1 MGNKIGRR
9 RQVVDE
15 KYTRPQGLYEHR
27 DIDHKK
33 LRKLILESKLAPCY
47 PGDDECSVDLE
58 ECPIC
63 FLYYPSLNRSKCCT
77 KGICT
82 ECFLQ
87 MKPPNSTRPT
97 QCPFCK
103 TPNYAVEYR
112 GVKSKEEKSMEQV
125 EEQKVIEA
133 QIRVRQQEIQE
144 EEERMKQKQEKS
156 QSTRKMQPPTEIE
169 YRDLCSTSISV
180 PSFRCT
186 THGDDIESSQPSCS
200 ASVTARPSRSRPSRD
215 DNVDVDIE
223 EEHGN
228 AQLYPA
234 FIGSMWVDP
243 YSYPAP
249 TPLEV
254 HSGSFSCAVAAL
266 TEQHH
271 HHHPLTTVPYSNY
284 PTFSFDQIQRP
295 GFIPSIDMCSSI
307 GNPSICSS
315 WVESPS
321 STQRVVSSG
330 EDGECSTDQWSDAA
344 EAGTSYAGSDIVLD
358 TGRGHVPIPLPVSM
372 PMIIPDGFG
381 MGPIHAG
388 FEDQMMLS
396 MAVSLADARGRTNS
410 QGLTWH

>member
-1 MGNKIGRR
+1 MN
-9 RQVVDE
+9 Q
-15 KYTRPQGLYEHR
+15 
-27 DIDHKK
+27 
-33 LRKLILESKLAPCY
+33 
-47 PGDDECSVDLE
+47 
-58 ECPIC
+58 
-63 FLYYPSLNRSKCCT
+63 
-77 KGICT
+77 
-82 ECFLQ
+82 
-87 MKPPNSTRPT
+87 
-97 QCPFCK
+97 
-103 TPNYAVEYR
+103 
-112 GVKSKEEKSMEQV
+112 
-125 EEQKVIEA
+125 
-133 QIRVRQQEIQE
+133 
-144 EEERMKQKQEKS
+144 
-156 QSTRKMQPPTEIE
+156 
-169 YRDLCSTSISV
+169 
-180 PSFRCT
+180 
-186 THGDDIESSQPSCS
+186 
-200 ASVTARPSRSRPSRD
+200 
-215 DNVDVDIE
+215 
-223 EEHGN
+223 EHGN
-228 AQLYPA
+228 APLYPA
-234 FIGSMWVDP
+234 CIGSMWVDP

-271 HHHPLTTVPYSNY
+271 HHHPLTSVPYSNY

-381 MGPIHAG
+381 MGPVHVG